1 MVALAAYILLVT
13 EEHLAEDVIKT
24 LSWLPVALLM
34 MYFFT
39 STLGFL
45 TMPFAMAAE
54 VFPSKIRGMA
64 TGLLTCLAYSFN
76 FVIVK
81 MYPTM
86 IRELGNYKLFFFY
99 GMMGLLGTIFIVVF
113 LPETKGK
120 TLQEIEEYFSRSSS
134 RSTNKRRQNVGD
146 SEMGE
151 EMIDKSI
158 A

>member
-1 MVALAAYILLVT
+1 
-13 EEHLAEDVIKT
+13 
-24 LSWLPVALLM
+24 M

-81 MYPTM
+81 MYPAM

-120 TLQEIEEYFSRSSS
+120 SLQEIEEYFSSNSSA
-134 RSTNKRRQNVGD
+134 RRRRKNVGD
-146 SEMGE
+146 SDIGE
-151 EMIDKSI
+151 EMIDKSL